1 MAQSS
6 WRVCCTKA
14 TRSNCSIRVFSQIR
28 NGLRAGHPHFRKW
41 SQAALGLFC
50 ILRFFAR
57 KESRVRNG
65 ETIESHVPAR
75 LDALPWS
82 SWHWLIVVSLGATWI
97 LDGLEVTLA
106 GALSGVLTRHET
118 LGLSDA
124 QVGATATCYLA
135 GAVIGALLFG
145 YGTDRFGRKKLFFIT
160 VAVYL
165 IGTALSAFS
174 WNFWSYALFRAITG
188 AGIGGEYAAINSAI
202 DELIPA
208 RVRGRVDLTINGSYW
223 VGAAIGAAA
232 TLVLLNPR
240 HIPMWLGWR
249 CAFGI
254 GAALGLIVIF
264 FRRWIP
270 ESPRWLMIHGRNHQ
284 AEEIVAD
291 VERNIFGSS
300 TGTTGLACDATPTRI
315 RTRTHTP
322 WREIWNAVVH
332 EHRRRSLLGLVLMS
346 TQAFFYNAIFFTYAL
361 VLMRFYGVPGQD
373 VGGYLL
379 PFALGNVL
387 GPLLLGHLFDT
398 IGRKQMITMTY
409 AVAGVLLAL
418 TGWLF
423 HTGCLNAQ
431 TQTLSWTIIFF
442 VASAA
447 ASSAY
452 LTVSEIFP
460 LEIRGMAI
468 AIFFAIGTLVG
479 GVGAPL
485 LFGWIIGT
493 GSSTALFMG
502 YLLAAALMIFA
513 AAMEK
518 WIGVAAERRP
528 LEHIAAPL
536 SSRGL

>member
-1 MAQSS
+1 M
-6 WRVCCTKA
+6 V
-14 TRSNCSIRVFSQIR
+14 NVEI
-28 NGLRAGHPHFRKW
+28 
-41 SQAALGLFC
+41 
-50 ILRFFAR
+50 
-57 KESRVRNG
+57 
-65 ETIESHVPAR
+65 IESYVPAR
-75 LDALPWS
+75 LDRLPWS
-82 SWHWLIVVSLGATWI
+82 LWHWLIVVSLGATWI

-106 GALSGVLTRHET
+106 GALGGVLTHHET

-124 QVGATATCYLA
+124 RVGASATCYLA

-145 YGTDRFGRKKLFFIT
+145 YGTDRFGRKKLFFVTI
-160 VAVYL
+160 AVYL
-165 IGTALSAFS
+165 AGTALSAFS

-208 RVRGRVDLTINGSYW
+208 RVRGRVDLIINGSYW
-223 VGAAIGAAA
+223 IGAAMGAAA
-232 TLVLLNPR
+232 TLALLNPR
-240 HIPMWLGWR
+240 YIPIWLGWR
-249 CAFGI
+249 LAFGI
-254 GAALGLIVIF
+254 GAALGLIVLF

-284 AEEIVAD
+284 AEEIVTA
-291 VERNIFGSS
+291 VERAIGYGGASS
-300 TGTTGLACDATPTRI
+300 REPVAAGVAELRPPPLQYPITPIRV

-322 WREIWNAVVH
+322 WCEIWNAIVH
-332 EHRRRSLLGLVLMS
+332 EHRRRSFLGFVLMS

-361 VLMRFYGVPGQD
+361 VLMRFYGVQEKD

-398 IGRKQMITMTY
+398 IGRKPMITLTY
-409 AVAGVLLAL
+409 ALAGVLLAG

-423 HTGCLNAQ
+423 HAGFLTAQ
-431 TQTLSWTIIFF
+431 TQTLAWTIIFF

-493 GSSTALFMG
+493 GSATALFIG
-502 YLLAAALMIFA
+502 YLLAAVLMIFA
-513 AAMEK
+513 ATMEA
-518 WIGVAAERRP
+518 WLGVAAERRS

-536 SSRGL
+536 STKGL